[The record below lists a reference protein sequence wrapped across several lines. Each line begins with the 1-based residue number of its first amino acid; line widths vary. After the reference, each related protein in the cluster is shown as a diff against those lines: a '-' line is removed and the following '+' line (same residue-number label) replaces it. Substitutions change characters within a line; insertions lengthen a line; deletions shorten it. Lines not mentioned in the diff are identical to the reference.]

1 MTSAI
6 YPASF
11 DPITLG
17 HVDVARRAAFI
28 FEELIVGVYS
38 RPMDNLL
45 FSLPERLTMTKAALI
60 DLPNVRVEP
69 YNGLTV
75 EFARQHNAHAIVR
88 GLRMA
93 SDFEWELQLS
103 LLNRTLEPEIETVC
117 LMASQQYSFISSA
130 LLKDIA
136 RNNGNIDHLA
146 PPIVVKA
153 LRQKLA
159 QE

>member
-1 MTSAI
+1 MTTAI

-38 RPMDNLL
+38 RPINNLL
-45 FSLPERLTMTKAALI
+45 FSLKERLLMTEEALKDI
-60 DLPNVRVEP
+60 PNVRIET

-75 EFARQHNAHAIVR
+75 EFAREHNAQAIIR

-136 RNNGNIDHLA
+136 RNHGNI
-146 PPIVVKA
+146 
-153 LRQKLA
+153 
-159 QE
+159 